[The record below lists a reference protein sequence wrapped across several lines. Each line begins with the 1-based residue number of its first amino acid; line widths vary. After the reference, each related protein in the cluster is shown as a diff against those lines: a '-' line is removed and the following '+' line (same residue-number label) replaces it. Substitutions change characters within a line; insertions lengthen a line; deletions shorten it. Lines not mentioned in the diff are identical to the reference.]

1 MKKLN
6 KKTAFALSGTLLTG
20 VLLGATEYF
29 YRTAIKRT
37 VVDDDREAL
46 FFEKFGIEQQKEE
59 DEAWLNKQA
68 LTEVAITSNDGLQLK
83 ATYIPARMETLKCVI
98 LAHGYGGKGEEM
110 YGFARLYA
118 ESLNY
123 NVLIPDAR
131 GHGKSEGDYIGFG
144 WHERKDYLKW
154 IHYLL
159 ARHGRQALIAL
170 HGISMG
176 GATVLMTSGEELP
189 MQVKAIVADCAYTS
203 TSEIL
208 THQLKQMYQLPA
220 FPFLPLASLYTR
232 LRSGF
237 SFYEASALKQVQQAH
252 VPILFFHGDQDKV
265 VPVEMVYRLSETAP
279 EGSER
284 VVVSGAEH
292 GMAYRTDSVQYEDK
306 LRGFLARNI
315 R

>member
-1 MKKLN
+1 M
-6 KKTAFALSGTLLTG
+6 SGALLTG

-37 VVDDDREAL
+37 VQKEETEAM
-46 FFEKFGIEQQKEE
+46 FFEKFGIEQQQEE
-59 DEAWLNKQA
+59 DEAWLNKQD
-68 LTEVAITSNDGLQLK
+68 LSHVSITSTDGLQLK

-144 WHERKDYLKW
+144 WHERKDYVKW

-159 ARHGRQALIAL
+159 TQHGRQASIAL

-189 MQVKAIVADCAYTS
+189 KQVKSIVADCAYTS

-208 THQLKQMYQLPA
+208 THKLRQMYRLPA
-220 FPFLPLASLYTR
+220 FPFLPLASVYTR
-232 LRSGF
+232 LRSGYT
-237 SFYEASALKQVQQAH
+237 FYEASALNQVQH
-252 VPILFFHGDQDKV
+252 STVPILFFHGDQDEV
-265 VPVEMVYRLSETAP
+265 VPVEMVYRLSEVAP
-279 EGSER
+279 KGSER
-284 VVVSGAEH
+284 VIVKGAAH
-292 GMAYRTDSVQYEDK
+292 GMAYRVDSVQYETQ
-306 LRGFLARNI
+306 LRDFLAKNI